1 MSTLYIRLPSRSVA
15 DNASHWITLPCP
27 YALVGTG
34 DIVER
39 EGRAGLS
46 DLAGTMRSAQR
57 VVLLLAASDVTLLHL
72 KVPPMS
78 PARLRLALPNLVED
92 QLMSDPTE
100 CVIVAGGSE
109 SGLRTVA
116 VVQRAWLQILLQ
128 TIGQY
133 GARQVAALPSQLCLS
148 QANGSAAAAVTVF
161 GAEIDVTLRLSE
173 QNGMGLPL
181 MPDNLADAFN
191 DVVQTLCAIVPTA
204 SVALYVPQ
212 DDVVACQQTVDA
224 LLPIE
229 QRVTVLTDQWQ
240 CWIPGARAATL
251 DLVAGLRGTNHADFD
266 WARWR
271 WPMALGA
278 LLLIVNIGA
287 LNFQWW
293 RLSREA
299 AQLQASMVQIY
310 RSAYPNETVIVD
322 PAAQM
327 RQKIAAGQRDNG
339 RPAADDFTALAA
351 GFGAAW
357 AGIVAQAS
365 ADSAKPA
372 IESLEFRDRS
382 LFVKPKP
389 QVDVPL
395 AQMRAALASRNL
407 TLSQSAPGIWQIRSV
422 Q

>member
-27 YALVGTG
+27 YAMVSSG
-34 DIVER
+34 DAVER

-46 DLAGTMRSAQR
+46 DLAGTIRSAQR
-57 VVLLLAASDVTLLHL
+57 VVLLVAASDVTLLQL

-92 QLMSDPTE
+92 QLMSDPAE

-109 SGLRTVA
+109 SELRTVA

-128 TIGQY
+128 TVTGY
-133 GARQVAALPSQLCLS
+133 GARQVTALPSQLCLS
-148 QANGSAAAAVTVF
+148 QTTGSAAAAITNF
-161 GAEIDVTLRLSE
+161 GAEIDLTLHLSE

-181 MPDNLADAFN
+181 MPDDPASAFS

-212 DDVVACQQTVDA
+212 EDVTAYQQTVDM

-240 CWIPGARAATL
+240 CWIAGARATSL
-251 DLVAGLRGTNHADFD
+251 DLAAGLRSAASAGID

-271 WPMALGA
+271 WPMVLGA

-287 LNFQWW
+287 LNVQWW

-299 AQLQASMVQIY
+299 SQLRTSMVQIY
-310 RSAYPNETVIVD
+310 RNAYPKETVIVD

-327 RQKIAAGQRDNG
+327 RQKIAAAQRDNG
-339 RPAADDFTALAA
+339 KPAADDFTALAA

-357 AGIVAQAS
+357 NSVTQAS
-365 ADSAKPA
+365 VNAAKPA
-372 IESLEFRDRS
+372 IESVEFRDRS

-389 QVDVPL
+389 QVEVPL

-407 TLSQSAPGIWQIRSV
+407 TLSQSAPGIWQIRSG